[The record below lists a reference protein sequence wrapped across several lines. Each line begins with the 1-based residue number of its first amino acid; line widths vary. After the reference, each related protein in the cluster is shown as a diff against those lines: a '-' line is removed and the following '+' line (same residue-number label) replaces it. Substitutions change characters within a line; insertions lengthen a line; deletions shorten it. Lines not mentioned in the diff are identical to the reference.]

1 MRSPPGVSKLPYSSL
16 PPENN
21 IYIVSQDKL
30 VPFTMAGLNKN
41 LQVLLLLAVREG
53 GEMEGT
59 KQAAG
64 EHSQTNIN
72 C

>member
-1 MRSPPGVSKLPYSSL
+1 M
-16 PPENN
+16 
-21 IYIVSQDKL
+21 SQDKL
-30 VPFTMAGLNKN
+30 VPLTRIELNKN

>member
-1 MRSPPGVSKLPYSSL
+1 M
-16 PPENN
+16 
-21 IYIVSQDKL
+21 SQDKL
-30 VPFTMAGLNKN
+30 VPFTMAELNKN

-53 GEMEGT
+53 GEITGG